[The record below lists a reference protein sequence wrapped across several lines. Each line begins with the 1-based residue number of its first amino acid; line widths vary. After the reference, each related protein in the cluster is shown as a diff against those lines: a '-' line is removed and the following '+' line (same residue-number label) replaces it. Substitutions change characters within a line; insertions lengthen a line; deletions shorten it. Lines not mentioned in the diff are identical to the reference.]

1 MEIRI
6 DRPISADHRVADSAL
21 GTASA
26 IAFLVLIAALP
37 WSIAAMSIAAGLCL
51 VLTVAHL
58 ARGGRP
64 VWVRSPVD
72 LPGLGWL
79 LALMVAALF
88 AQDRAASLPRI
99 GKGLMPVLVGVAA
112 LHTASR
118 RQGERAV
125 VVLLIS
131 STVAALLGWGVWI
144 ADGASFAARA
154 RGPTGHYMTFAGQLM
169 LAVSLAAGIG
179 LCARDRRWRFA
190 AWGAAIATGL
200 ALAGTFTR
208 SAWIGTLV
216 ALGLLL
222 AVIRPWWTLVLAVGV
237 LAAFALAPASYRD
250 RMSSAFDPRHPTNV
264 ERLYMWE
271 AGVRMLRD
279 HPVTGVGLQD
289 LHVLY
294 DRYRSPAS
302 RERVGHLHNVSIQ
315 IGATMGGVGLVAFVL
330 LYLGLLRAATDGL
343 RAQLGRGSVSAGVRL
358 GAVAALAGFFV
369 AGLFEWNFGDEELL
383 YYLYTLVG
391 IAWASRVWEKQAGEH
406 RVSPPAGG
414 EVRGR

>member
-1 MEIRI
+1 MENRI
-6 DRPISADHRVADSAL
+6 DHPISANHRVADSAL

-37 WSIAAMSIAAGLCL
+37 WSIAAMSIAAGLC
-51 VLTVAHL
+51 VALTVARL
-58 ARGGRP
+58 VRGGRP
-64 VWVRSPVD
+64 VWVRTPVD

-79 LALMVAALF
+79 LALIVAALF
-88 AQDRAASLPRI
+88 AQDPVGSLPRL
-99 GKGLMPVLVGVAA
+99 GKGLMPALVGLAA
-112 LHTASR
+112 MHAGSR

-125 VVLLIS
+125 AVLLIS
-131 STVAALLGWGVWI
+131 STVAALLGWGVWL
-144 ADGASFAARA
+144 AEGASFAARA

-169 LAVSLAAGIG
+169 LALSLAAGIG
-179 LCARDRRWRFA
+179 LCARDRGWRFA
-190 AWGAAIATGL
+190 AWGAASAAGL

-216 ALGLLL
+216 ALGVLI
-222 AVIRPWWTLVLAVGV
+222 AVLKPRWTLVLAVGV
-237 LAAFALAPASYRD
+237 VVAFALAPASYRD

-271 AGVRMLRD
+271 AGARMLRD

-302 RERVGHLHNVSIQ
+302 RERVGHLHNVPIQ
-315 IGATMGGVGLVAFVL
+315 IGATMGGVGLVAFAL
-330 LYLGLLRAATDGL
+330 LYLGLLRTATDGL
-343 RAQLGRGSVSAGVRL
+343 RAQLGRRGVSAGVRL

-383 YYLYTLVG
+383 YQLYTLVG
-391 IAWASRVWEKQAGEH
+391 MAWASRGWARSGD
-406 RVSPPAGG
+406 GLT
-414 EVRGR
+414 